1 METGSRRKFLGI
13 CLGGVLAGAGGGLLY
28 TIFGY
33 LAPRRDSNIRRAVSF
48 PATDVPAGAA
58 KFFEYNGKTAVLIRQ
73 KNGTVVALSAVCTHL
88 GCIVQWQKD
97 KEEFLCPCH
106 GGRFSSTGLVLGGPP
121 PKPLESIPIATA
133 NGTITVG

>member
-1 METGSRRKFLGI
+1 MEAGSRRKFLGI

-33 LAPRRDSNIRRAVSF
+33 LAPRRDSNARRVVSF
-48 PATDVPAGAA
+48 PATDVPVGAA
-58 KFFEYNGKTAVLIRQ
+58 KFFEYNGRTAVLIRQ

-121 PKPLESIPIATA
+121 PKPLESIPIATT